1 MNSSCQLLIHDWM
14 LISPSSI
21 KSEQLPEQKSEVA
34 SFLETDRKREFQ
46 GKVFDALKK
55 HIGTIPNDRALHFV
69 TFGRW
74 SMHDLIFYVLQ
85 QTGPAHLKIATWSI
99 AEAAVRTLVRKVE
112 SGEILSCEFLIDPR
126 VKVRNVKP
134 LQMLQAN
141 FVHRFAAC
149 HAKVTT
155 IENENWNISIV
166 ASANLTNNP
175 RIERGVIFPFKDVF
189 EFDNNWLNETIHGG
203 RIEVD

>member
-1 MNSSCQLLIHDWM
+1 M
-14 LISPSSI
+14 LVKPSDL
-21 KSEQLPEQKSEVA
+21 KSKQVPEENNQELA
-34 SFLETDRKREFQ
+34 SFQESDRKREFQ

-55 HIGTIPNDRALHFV
+55 HIGIIPQDKALHFV

-74 SMHDLIFYVLQ
+74 SMHDLIFYVLK
-85 QTGPAHLKIATWSI
+85 QTGPAHIKMASWSI
-99 AEAAVRTLVRKVE
+99 CEPAVRNFVSKVE
-112 SGEILSCEFLIDPR
+112 SGEILSCEFLLDPR
-126 VKVRNVKP
+126 VKVRNPKP
-134 LQMLQAN
+134 LQMVQMN

-155 IENENWNISIV
+155 IENDNWKISIV

-189 EFDNNWLNETIHGG
+189 EFDNKWLNETIHEG
-203 RIEVD
+203 RESTD

>member
-1 MNSSCQLLIHDWM
+1 M
-14 LISPSSI
+14 LIKPSNIES
-21 KSEQLPEQKSEVA
+21 KQLPDDHSGVA
-34 SFLETDRKREFQ
+34 SLLEADTKREFQ

-55 HIGTIPNDRALHFV
+55 HIGIIPNDKALHFV

-74 SMHDLIFYVLQ
+74 SMHDLIFYVLK
-85 QTGPAHLKIATWSI
+85 QTGPAHVKIASWSV
-99 AEAAVRTLVRKVE
+99 AEKAVRTFVSKVE
-112 SGEILSCEFLIDPR
+112 SGEILSCEWLLDPR
-126 VKVRNVKP
+126 VKVRNPKP
-134 LQMLQAN
+134 LQMIQAN

-189 EFDNNWLNETIHGG
+189 EFDNNWINETINGG
-203 RIEVD
+203 RA